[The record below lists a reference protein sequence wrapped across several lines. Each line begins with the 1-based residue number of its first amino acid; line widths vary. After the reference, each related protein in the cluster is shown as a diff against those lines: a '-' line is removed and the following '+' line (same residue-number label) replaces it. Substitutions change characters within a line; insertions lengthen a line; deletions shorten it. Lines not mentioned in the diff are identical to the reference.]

1 MVDGAGD
8 ATSFYYVSHAAVN
21 SLSRAECC
29 CVQAGGN
36 GPHSGGG
43 KEHGRRN
50 SIGLATAPTHA
61 LAGLR
66 AADPN
71 QAAATVWTREVVV
84 REGRLRLRLSG
95 RGSVEASVVGLDGNS
110 TAHVETDA
118 VASVAVPLAVAD
130 GEGLS
135 AGQRV
140 SLRFVLRGG
149 VTLYSW
155 TL

>member
-1 MVDGAGD
+1 M
-8 ATSFYYVSHAAVN
+8 
-21 SLSRAECC
+21 
-29 CVQAGGN
+29 
-36 GPHSGGG
+36 
-43 KEHGRRN
+43 
-50 SIGLATAPTHA
+50 
-61 LAGLR
+61 AGLR

-71 QAAATVWTREVVV
+71 QAAATVWTQEAVV

-95 RGSVEASVVGLDGNS
+95 RGSVEASVIGLDGNS
-110 TAHVETDA
+110 TTHVETDA

-149 VTLYSW
+149 VALYSW

>member
-1 MVDGAGD
+1 M
-8 ATSFYYVSHAAVN
+8 
-21 SLSRAECC
+21 
-29 CVQAGGN
+29 
-36 GPHSGGG
+36 
-43 KEHGRRN
+43 
-50 SIGLATAPTHA
+50 
-61 LAGLR
+61 
-66 AADPN
+66 
-71 QAAATVWTREVVV
+71 

-95 RGSVEASVVGLDGNS
+95 RGSVEASVIGLDGNS
-110 TAHVETDA
+110 TTHVETDA

-135 AGQRV
+135 VGQRV